1 MAVNRFKSINDIVNR
16 VAIEVGLD
24 AQTDVFAAS
33 DPAFTRLTNLM
44 TSAVQD
50 LMEMFD
56 WQELVREYSYT
67 TGVGET
73 GDLTLPTDFAY
84 MIDQT
89 GWERSSNVPLIG
101 PLSAQDWTYL
111 LGRNLVGST
120 IYASFRFDQNQLRI
134 FPNDPMPTGL
144 QINFEYI
151 SRNLIM
157 ISGTTPQ
164 EYTDEAQQGADIPF
178 FPPNLLVK
186 YLKTLYLEAT
196 GFDSQVARMAFVLA
210 FESWQGKNKGAR
222 IVNAGRNRFGFP
234 YLRALY
240 NTPDS
245 GYGV

>member
-16 VAIEVGLD
+16 TAIEVGLD
-24 AQTDVFAAS
+24 SVTDVFATS
-33 DPAFTRLTNLM
+33 DPAFVKLRNLLT
-44 TSAVQD
+44 TAVQD
-50 LMEMFD
+50 LMEVFS
-56 WQELVREYSYT
+56 WQELIREYSYT

-89 GWERSSNVPLIG
+89 GWDRSNNVPLVG

-111 LGRNLVGST
+111 LGRDLVGST

-144 QINFEYI
+144 EINFEYI
-151 SRNLIM
+151 SRNVIV
-157 ISGTTPQ
+157 IAGTNPV
-164 EYTDEAQQGADIPF
+164 EYTDEAENSADLPQ

-186 YLKTLYLEAT
+186 YLKVLYLEAT
-196 GFDSQVARMAFVLA
+196 GFDSQIARNAYNNILD
-210 FESWQGKNKGAR
+210 SWIGKNKGAT

-234 YLRALY
+234 YLRSLY

-245 GYGV
+245 GYGS

>member
-1 MAVNRFKSINDIVNR
+1 MAVNRFQSINSIVNR

-24 AQTDVFAAS
+24 SVSDVFATT
-33 DPAFTRLTNLM
+33 DPAFVRLRTLM

-111 LGRNLVGST
+111 LGRDLVGST

-144 QINFEYI
+144 DINFEYI

-157 ISGTTPQ
+157 ISGTNPQ
-164 EYTDEAQQGADIPF
+164 EYTDEAEQGSDIPF

-186 YLKTLYLEAT
+186 YLKALYLEAT
-196 GFDSQVARMAFVLA
+196 GFDSQAARMSFTQAFD
-210 FESWQGKNKGAR
+210 SWRGKNKGAM

-245 GYGV
+245 GYGA